1 MPILTFKYE
10 IFNIYI
16 IIFYTIGYKPQ
27 FNGGFYRTEP
37 LKCNTNREDLFI
49 CYTGTSLTMAERMDL
64 ERRSSI
70 FDPIKGLL
78 LTYFMPESCYD
89 EFFLNFNF
97 LDGKFHELD
106 KFSCA

>member
-1 MPILTFKYE
+1 MPVLTFKYE

-16 IIFYTIGYKPQ
+16 ITLYTIGYKPQ
-27 FNGGFYRTEP
+27 FNRGFYRAEP
-37 LKCNTNREDLFI
+37 LKCNTNRGDLFI
-49 CYTGTSLTMAERMDL
+49 CYTGTSVTMAEKMDL

-97 LDGKFHELD
+97 LDGKFLELA
-106 KFSCA
+106 KFSFA

>member
-1 MPILTFKYE
+1 
-10 IFNIYI
+10 
-16 IIFYTIGYKPQ
+16 
-27 FNGGFYRTEP
+27 
-37 LKCNTNREDLFI
+37 
-49 CYTGTSLTMAERMDL
+49 MAERMDL

-97 LDGKFHELD
+97 LDGKFLELA
-106 KFSCA
+106 KFNLA